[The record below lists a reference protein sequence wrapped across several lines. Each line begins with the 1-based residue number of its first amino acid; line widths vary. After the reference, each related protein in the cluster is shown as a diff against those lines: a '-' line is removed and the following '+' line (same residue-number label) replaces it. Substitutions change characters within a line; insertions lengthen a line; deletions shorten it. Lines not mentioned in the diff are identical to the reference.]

1 MVTSKYVISIFI
13 LLFKRKYQLIF
24 LNKSYFKTKKKNQN
38 LKIKNQNQK
47 LKTKRKTKKQKMK
60 I

>member
-24 LNKSYFKTKKKNQN
+24 LNKSYFKTKNKNQN
-38 LKIKNQNQK
+38 LKVKNQNQK
-47 LKTKRKTKKQKMK
+47 LKTKRKTKK
-60 I
+60 